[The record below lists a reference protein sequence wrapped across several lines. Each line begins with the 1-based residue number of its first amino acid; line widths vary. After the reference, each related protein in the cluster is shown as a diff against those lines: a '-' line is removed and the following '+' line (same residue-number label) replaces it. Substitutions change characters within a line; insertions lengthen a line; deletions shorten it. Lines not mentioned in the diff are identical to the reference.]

1 MGGQGAVG
9 PMRLRGM
16 VGIVSS
22 IALSACV
29 VATNDGDRKSPIP
42 GPAGS
47 SGTGGTAGSAGSGGG
62 GTAGSAGSAGS
73 AGAAGNDSGADSSA
87 DAAVDSA
94 SDADGFTNDGSTTDG
109 NSDGATTDGATTDGA
124 TCDDSVG
131 SSVDCSGVN
140 PDPTC
145 SVVGTPFQKSYC
157 ERAPTLFKPRVAQ
170 RIASCIAGLTRIEL
184 CTPLV
189 AQCINDGLTSACADT
204 SVSVQ
209 CSAIV
214 SACPAIALAQCQL
227 YLAGMTATARAR
239 MVSCMSAGCN
249 LATCAHEL

>member
-1 MGGQGAVG
+1 
-9 PMRLRGM
+9 MRLRGM
-16 VGIVSS
+16 LGVVSG
-22 IALSACV
+22 IALSACI

-42 GPAGS
+42 IPAGS
-47 SGTGGTAGSAGSGGG
+47 SGTGSTAGSAGSGGDG
-62 GTAGSAGSAGS
+62 AAGSAGSAGS
-73 AGAAGNDSGADSSA
+73 AGAAGSDSGADSSA
-87 DAAVDSA
+87 DAAVDST
-94 SDADGFTNDGSTTDG
+94 SDSGGDATNDGSTTDG
-109 NSDGATTDGATTDGA
+109 NSDGATTDGTTTDGA
-124 TCDDSVG
+124 TCNDSVG

-157 ERAPTLFKPRVAQ
+157 ERAPTLFKPRIAQ
-170 RIASCIAGLTRIEL
+170 RIASCIAGLTRLEL

-239 MVSCMSAGCN
+239 MVSCMTAGCN
-249 LATCAHEL
+249 LATCARDL

>member
-16 VGIVSS
+16 VGVVSA
-22 IALSACV
+22 ITLSACV

-47 SGTGGTAGSAGSGGG
+47 SGTGGTAGSAGSAGG
-62 GTAGSAGSAGS
+62 GTAGSAGSAG
-73 AGAAGNDSGADSSA
+73 AAGSDSGADSSA
-87 DAAVDSA
+87 DAAVDST
-94 SDADGFTNDGSTTDG
+94 SDATNDGSTNDGSTTDG
-109 NSDGATTDGATTDGA
+109 NSDGATTDGAS
-124 TCDDSVG
+124 CDDSVG

-170 RIASCIAGLTRIEL
+170 RIASCIAGLNRLEL

-204 SVSVQ
+204 SVSIQ

-249 LATCAHEL
+249 LATCAREL

>member
-1 MGGQGAVG
+1 V
-9 PMRLRGM
+9 
-16 VGIVSS
+16 VSG
-22 IALSACV
+22 IALGACV
-29 VATNDGDRKSPIP
+29 VTTHDGERDSPI
-42 GPAGS
+42 GPVGSGGASGTAGS
-47 SGTGGTAGSAGSGGG
+47 AGTGSGGTAGSAGSS
-62 GTAGSAGSAGS
+62 GSAGTG
-73 AGAAGNDSGADSSA
+73 GRDSGADSSA
-87 DAAVDSA
+87 DAAIDS
-94 SDADGFTNDGSTTDG
+94 GTDTG
-109 NSDGATTDGATTDGA
+109 TDGATTDGNSDSGTTDGSNTDGGA
-124 TCDDSVG
+124 CDDSLG

-170 RIASCIAGLTRIEL
+170 RVAGCIAGLTSIEL

-189 AQCINDGLTSACADT
+189 VQCITDGLSSACADS
-204 SVSVQ
+204 SVNVQ

-249 LATCAHEL
+249 LANCAREL

>member
-1 MGGQGAVG
+1 VLGAF
-9 PMRLRGM
+9 
-16 VGIVSS
+16 
-22 IALSACV
+22 ALGACV
-29 VATNDGDRKSPIP
+29 VTTHDGDRESPLP
-42 GPAGS
+42 GRPDSGS
-47 SGTGGTAGSAGSGGG
+47 GGTAGSAGTSAG
-62 GTAGSAGSAGS
+62 GTAGSAGTSS
-73 AGAAGNDSGADSSA
+73 AGAAGTSSDAGTDASTGDSG
-87 DAAVDSA
+87 DAAVDSP
-94 SDADGFTNDGSTTDG
+94 ADGTDSGTTDSG
-109 NSDGATTDGATTDGA
+109 TTDGASTDGGTA
-124 TCDDSVG
+124 DGGCDDSVG

-170 RIASCIAGLTRIEL
+170 RISSCIAGLSSLEL

-189 AQCINDGLTSACADT
+189 AQCITSGLSSACSDAT
-204 SVSVQ
+204 AGVQ

-249 LATCAHEL
+249 LATCARDL

>member
-1 MGGQGAVG
+1 MLGV
-9 PMRLRGM
+9 
-16 VGIVSS
+16 VSG

-42 GPAGS
+42 IPAGS
-47 SGTGGTAGSAGSGGG
+47 SGTSSTAGSAGSGGD

-73 AGAAGNDSGADSSA
+73 AGAAASDSGADSSA
-87 DAAVDSA
+87 DAAVDST
-94 SDADGFTNDGSTTDG
+94 SDSGGDAKNDGSTTDG
-109 NSDGATTDGATTDGA
+109 NSDDATMDGPTTDGA

-157 ERAPTLFKPRVAQ
+157 ERAPTLFKPRIAQ
-170 RIASCIAGLTRIEL
+170 RIASCIAGLTRLEL

-204 SVSVQ
+204 SVGVQ

-239 MVSCMSAGCN
+239 MVSCMNAGCN
-249 LATCAHEL
+249 FASCARDL